1 MKKWQLIIG
10 MIGLFLLLTACGNQ
24 YKAIEPNMDE
34 EVADF
39 NFITQDNE
47 SLSLDD
53 LKGTW
58 WIADFIFTNCTS
70 VCLPM
75 TTNMSSLQDKLMEE
89 NIDIQLV
96 SFTVDPDYDQPDVLK
111 EYAARYDADLS
122 NWTFLTGYDFQ
133 TIRELSIKS
142 FRSLVQA
149 PERNSDQVMHGT
161 AFMLVTP
168 DGEIIK
174 SYDGISSNEIDYI
187 VEDLKTIEKM
197 NLGG

>member
-1 MKKWQLIIG
+1 MKKGKVLIG
-10 MIGLFLLLTACGNQ
+10 MISLLLLLTACGDP

-39 NFITQDNE
+39 NFTTQDHE

-53 LKGTW
+53 LHGTW

-75 TTNMSSLQDKLMEE
+75 TTNMSALQDKLKEE
-89 NIDIQLV
+89 NIDVQLV
-96 SFTVDPDYDQPDVLK
+96 SFSVDPDYDQPEILR
-111 EYAARYDADLS
+111 EYAEDYDADLS

-133 TIRELSIKS
+133 TIRELSIKT
-142 FRSLVQA
+142 FRSPLPV
-149 PERNSDQVMHGT
+149 PDRGDDQVMHGT
-161 AFMLVTP
+161 LFYLVTP
-168 DGEIIK
+168 DGQIIK
-174 SYDGISSNEIDYI
+174 SYDGVAPSEMDII
-187 VEDLKTIEKM
+187 VEDLKTIKEM

>member
-1 MKKWQLIIG
+1 MKKWQLVIG

-39 NFITQDNE
+39 NFTTQDND

-111 EYAARYDADLS
+111 EYAAMYDADLS

-149 PERNSDQVMHGT
+149 PERKSDQVMHGT

-168 DGEIIK
+168 EGQIIK
-174 SYDGISSNEIDYI
+174 SYDGISPSGIDNI
-187 VEDLKTIEKM
+187 VEDLKTIKKI
-197 NLGG
+197 NAGG

>member
-1 MKKWQLIIG
+1 MRKRQILIVTV
-10 MIGLFLLLTACGNQ
+10 GLLLFLTACGDP

-39 NFITQDNE
+39 NFTTQDNE
-47 SLSLDD
+47 SFGLKDLD
-53 LKGTW
+53 GTW

-75 TTNMSSLQDKLMEE
+75 SSNMSALQDKLKDE

-96 SFTVDPDYDQPDVLK
+96 SFSVDPDYDQPDVLK
-111 EYAARYDADLS
+111 EYAEMYDADLS
-122 NWTFLTGYDFQ
+122 SWTFLTGYDFQ

-168 DGEIIK
+168 DGQIIK
-174 SYDGISSNEIDYI
+174 SYDGVAPSEIDVI
-187 VEDLKTIEKM
+187 VEDLKTIKEMK
-197 NLGG
+197 LGG